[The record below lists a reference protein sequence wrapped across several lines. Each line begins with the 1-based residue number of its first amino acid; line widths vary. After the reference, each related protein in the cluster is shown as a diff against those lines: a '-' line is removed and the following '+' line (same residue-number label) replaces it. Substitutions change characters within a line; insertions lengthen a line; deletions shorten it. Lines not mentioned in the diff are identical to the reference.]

1 MIAFLSWEQLSL
13 SSTRAALCA
22 LPLCGFLFGAV
33 FPFRLLS
40 SAWSA
45 CILSS
50 VAVALL
56 CSAGLNYFI
65 GLSWADA
72 LANPLALAAACLGA
86 SWGLVCH
93 VARFAKTKPTTIFL
107 SIESTDWPQVDVPSV
122 ALASA
127 ISALQSMG
135 KTPES
140 SSLADTLI
148 VRAKES
154 PELWLSIDHDLPQP
168 SLAEADEEAP
178 DEAQVADLVG
188 AVTVSFVWQPTF
200 SLQRIFSPLP
210 MADLSAIRA
219 AVAREVLAALP
230 EALLSEFE

>member
-1 MIAFLSWEQLSL
+1 MICFLSWEQLSAA
-13 SSTRAALCA
+13 STRAALCA
-22 LPLCGFLFGAV
+22 LPLCGFVFGAAL
-33 FPFRLLS
+33 PFRFLS

-45 CILSS
+45 GILS
-50 VAVALL
+50 AFAAALL
-56 CSAGLNYFI
+56 CSAGLSYFI

-93 VARFAKTKPTTIFL
+93 VARFARTKPTTIFL
-107 SIESTDWPQVDVPSV
+107 SIESTEWPTVDVPSI

-127 ISALQSMG
+127 ISALQSIG

-154 PELWLSIDHDLPQP
+154 PELWLSIDHDHPQP
-168 SLAEADEEAP
+168 SPAEAGEKAP
-178 DEAQVADLVG
+178 DEEQAADIG
-188 AVTVSFVWQPTF
+188 PVTVSFVWQPTF
-200 SLQRIFSPLP
+200 SLRRIFKPLP
-210 MADLSAIRA
+210 MADLSALRA
-219 AVAREVLAALP
+219 AMARDVLAALP
-230 EALLSEFE
+230 EALLSEFD